1 MIQLICRRFHI
12 VARQLGHRRQ
22 NRRTLE
28 IIDEYDVQDLLH
40 SLLRLHFDD
49 IRPEEWTPSY
59 GGGASRMD
67 FLPKD
72 ERIVIEAK
80 MARANHA
87 AKEIS
92 EELIIDVARYKTHPD
107 CKTLVCLV
115 YDPNN
120 QINNP
125 RGVERDLA
133 KLSADDLD
141 VICIITP

>member
-1 MIQLICRRFHI
+1 
-12 VARQLGHRRQ
+12 
-22 NRRTLE
+22 
-28 IIDEYDVQDLLH
+28 
-40 SLLRLHFDD
+40 
-49 IRPEEWTPSY
+49 
-59 GGGASRMD
+59 MD
-67 FLPKD
+67 FLLK
-72 ERIVIEAK
+72 EEKIIIEAK

-92 EELIIDVARYKTHPD
+92 EELIIDASRYKAHQD

-120 QINNP
+120 HIKNP

-133 KLSADDLD
+133 KLSADDLQ

>member
-1 MIQLICRRFHI
+1 MNTMFRIYCMACCVCTSMMF
-12 VARQLGHRRQ
+12 A
-22 NRRTLE
+22 
-28 IIDEYDVQDLLH
+28 
-40 SLLRLHFDD
+40 
-49 IRPEEWTPSY
+49 PEWTPSY

-67 FLPKD
+67 FLLKD

-92 EELIIDVARYKTHPD
+92 EELIIDAARYKTHPD

-120 QINNP
+120 QIKNP

-133 KLSADDLD
+133 KLSA
-141 VICIITP
+141 

>member
-1 MIQLICRRFHI
+1 LIQLICRRFHI

-67 FLPKD
+67 FLLKD

-92 EELIIDVARYKTHPD
+92 EELIIDAARYKTHSRLQD
-107 CKTLVCLV
+107 T
-115 YDPNN
+115 
-120 QINNP
+120 
-125 RGVERDLA
+125 GVSCVRSE
-133 KLSADDLD
+133 
-141 VICIITP
+141 